1 MYSLSAMVL
10 ETISKSG
17 LVASSDI
24 NLLKHNNI
32 IIGIVTSTQEEFFSY
47 HIFYG
52 TYELVMK
59 EQVLGFILRIWSSVK
74 HSTNITGNSTK
85 SLLSCIL
92 LKKRKKKKLFVIS
105 KYSKQTSTELPP
117 NKIRLL

>member
-1 MYSLSAMVL
+1 MAL

-17 LVASSDI
+17 LVASCDI

-32 IIGIVTSTQEEFFSY
+32 IIGIVTSTQEEIFFSY

-59 EQVLGFILRIWSSVK
+59 EQVLGFILRI
-74 HSTNITGNSTK
+74 
-85 SLLSCIL
+85 
-92 LKKRKKKKLFVIS
+92 
-105 KYSKQTSTELPP
+105 
-117 NKIRLL
+117 